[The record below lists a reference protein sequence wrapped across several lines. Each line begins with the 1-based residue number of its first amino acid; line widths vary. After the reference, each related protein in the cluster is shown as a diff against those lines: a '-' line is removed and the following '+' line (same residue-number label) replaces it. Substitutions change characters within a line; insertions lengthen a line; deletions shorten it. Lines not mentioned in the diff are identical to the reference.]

1 MLLVY
6 REALLLLGLCLP
18 YMVVEEVAL
27 VFPVQLVTGGMVL
40 PRKQLPALAPL
51 QGLVLA
57 ALLVQLVVVAYRVE
71 GLLVEPRY
79 FPWVLLVLGVVL

>member
-1 MLLVY
+1 LVLRALVAQPVLLVY

-40 PRKQLPALAPL
+40 PRK
-51 QGLVLA
+51 
-57 ALLVQLVVVAYRVE
+57 
-71 GLLVEPRY
+71 
-79 FPWVLLVLGVVL
+79 